1 MYNSAIAVTLS
12 SLVATALTPAAMAQG
27 DPPAIT
33 EAQAHAIGVDAYVYF
48 YSLVTMDVTRK
59 QFTNLEPGKMPGRG
73 PMNMFN
79 NVPTYPPADD
89 RGVVRPN
96 FDTLYSI
103 AYLDMTKEPVV
114 VSVPDTNGRYYLLPM
129 LDMWSDVFAS
139 PGWRTTGTQAGNFL
153 VTPPGWRPDLRER
166 FIDEFKLPRD
176 TQRIDAPT
184 PYVWVIGRTKTDGP
198 ADYDAVRK
206 IQAGFKVTLLS
217 EWGKP
222 PKPAEVKI
230 DPSIDMKTP
239 PKIQVDTMP
248 AGKYFAY
255 AAELLKLQPPHITD
269 EPILAQMKRIGIE
282 PGKSFDIE
290 KVSPAVKKALESAP
304 EAAQK
309 LMEWKIPT
317 LARVANHWSMN
328 TDTMGVYGNYYLKRA
343 ILAQIGLGANL
354 PEDAIYPLNL
364 SDDTGRPLD
373 GSNKYTLHFE
383 KSATPPVNAFWSV
396 TLYDSEG
403 FQVANPLNRF
413 AVSSWMPFKYDP
425 DGAFDSLFPDREPRQ
440 RQGGQLAS
448 RTERG
453 VQFDHAPLR
462 PQVRGADGQMEP
474 PTGHKGAGASKP
486 DCAVSL

>member
-1 MYNSAIAVTLS
+1 MYNSAIALTLS

-96 FDTLYSI
+96 FDTLYSV

-206 IQAGFKVTLLS
+206 IQAGFKVTPLS

-290 KVSPAVKKALESAP
+290 KVSPAVKKAL
-304 EAAQK
+304 K
-309 LMEWKIPT
+309 
-317 LARVANHWSMN
+317 VH
-328 TDTMGVYGNYYLKRA
+328 
-343 ILAQIGLGANL
+343 
-354 PEDAIYPLNL
+354 
-364 SDDTGRPLD
+364 
-373 GSNKYTLHFE
+373 
-383 KSATPPVNAFWSV
+383 
-396 TLYDSEG
+396 
-403 FQVANPLNRF
+403 
-413 AVSSWMPFKYDP
+413 
-425 DGAFDSLFPDREPRQ
+425 PR
-440 RQGGQLAS
+440 RRRS
-448 RTERG
+448 
-453 VQFDHAPLR
+453 
-462 PQVRGADGQMEP
+462 
-474 PTGHKGAGASKP
+474 
-486 DCAVSL
+486 

>member
-1 MYNSAIAVTLS
+1 MYNSAIALTLS

-206 IQAGFKVTLLS
+206 IQAGFKVTPLS

-230 DPSIDMKTP
+230 DPSIDLKTP

-343 ILAQIGLGANL
+343 IVAQIGLGANL

-425 DGAFDSLFPDREPRQ
+425 DGALTLYFQNESPGKDKEANWLP
-440 RQGGQLAS
+440 
-448 RTERG
+448 
-453 VQFDHAPLR
+453 AP
-462 PQVRGADGQMEP
+462 
-474 PTGHKGAGASKP
+474 KGAFNLTMRLYAPKSEALTGRWNPPPVTKAQALP
-486 DCAVSL
+486 SLTAQ

>member
-1 MYNSAIAVTLS
+1 MYNSAIALTLS

-364 SDDTGRPLD
+364 KRRHRPAARRLEQIYVSLREERDAASECLLVRHPLRLGGLPGREPAQSFRGEQLD
-373 GSNKYTLHFE
+373 
-383 KSATPPVNAFWSV
+383 AVQVRPRRCVDSV
-396 TLYDSEG
+396 
-403 FQVANPLNRF
+403 
-413 AVSSWMPFKYDP
+413 
-425 DGAFDSLFPDREPRQ
+425 FPEREPRQ